1 VWGGVVGEE
10 SEDLVPFMGW
20 RRRGATGG
28 GGRPS
33 RNQRWC
39 AIKRRPVTEEE
50 AIGRGTIMGREED
63 EAAWLGWAARVEEG
77 GAVAAAIASR
87 EGGGGLAFGRR
98 KEKREWAELG

>member
-1 VWGGVVGEE
+1 VGEE

-20 RRRGATGG
+20 RRRGATRG

-63 EAAWLGWAARVEEG
+63 EAVWL
-77 GAVAAAIASR
+77 S
-87 EGGGGLAFGRR
+87 
-98 KEKREWAELG
+98 